1 VPSDASLRDSY
12 EKRTGYELHWRGG
25 SFLAAAENAVER
37 AVSRSTIKLQRD
49 VVIDLNRNAYPP
61 ASEPGKVPHTRT
73 GLLAASIDF
82 ETYRSGGDFTG
93 RVGTNVKYGR
103 WLEEGWRVALSTHNR
118 AEDGWGFSDRTR
130 PRPYLRPALDRM
142 LPGFK
147 EDLKAAGERMSR
159 GK

>member
-1 VPSDASLRDSY
+1 
-12 EKRTGYELHWRGG
+12 
-25 SFLAAAENAVER
+25 
-37 AVSRSTIKLQRD
+37 
-49 VVIDLNRNAYPP
+49 
-61 ASEPGKVPHTRT
+61 
-73 GLLAASIDF
+73 LLAASIDF

-103 WLEEGWRVALSTHNR
+103 WLEEGTRVV
-118 AEDGWGFSDRTR
+118 R